1 LCPVCLSGGGPD
13 EYTNT
18 DLDAGWTDQH
28 PDSDKD
34 PDLHP
39 NPNSDLRWSDEYTD
53 QDSNHTTPDSD
64 DTAPDTDSRPDGT
77 IQGDGACGRT
87 YGRCRRYFLAL

>member
-1 LCPVCLSGGGPD
+1 LCPVCLSGGSPD

-18 DLDAGWTDQH
+18 DLDTGWTDQY

-39 NPNSDLRWSDEYTD
+39 NPDSDLRCSDEHTD
-53 QDSNHTTPDSD
+53 QDSD
-64 DTAPDTDSRPDGT
+64 DTAPDTDSRPDGA

-87 YGRCRRYFLAL
+87 FGRCRRYFLAL